1 MFSIFL
7 LAFIA
12 VEAKSCTEEEFCP
25 AAEVLVEASITFEL
39 LPLIF
44 PLEVYRNRKGEQS
57 AVEEGQR
64 KQRRGEAR
72 IDLEGLILQCQM
84 TLTFCVSLVS

>member
-12 VEAKSCTEEEFCP
+12 VEANSCTEEEFCP
-25 AAEVLVEASITFEL
+25 AAEVLVEASIKCEL

-44 PLEVYRNRKGEQS
+44 LLEVYRKKKGEQECS
-57 AVEEGQR
+57 
-64 KQRRGEAR
+64 RRGKKETERRREAR
-72 IDLEGLILQCQM
+72 IDLDCSE
-84 TLTFCVSLVS
+84 